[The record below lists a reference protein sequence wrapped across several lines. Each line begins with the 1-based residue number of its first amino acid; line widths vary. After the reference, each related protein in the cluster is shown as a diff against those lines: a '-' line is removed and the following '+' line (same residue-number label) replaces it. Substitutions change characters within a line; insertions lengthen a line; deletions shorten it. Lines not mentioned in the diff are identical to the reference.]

1 MKVHLKKNSYTFCFD
16 RYLYRFLELFVDY
29 ETADKIASKFHAP
42 LLDHIINKPF
52 EIFNEDVIII
62 DYYDTWNCD
71 STLSKL
77 IVPLIKHFRSTL
89 NGCPC
94 ALDLS
99 DVPLEV
105 RLIKSDSDIPDNM
118 PAWEWILDE
127 IIWSFEQTD
136 SDWDDQF
143 FTPNPPIDTE
153 YGPGTSYNFDRE
165 GYEKYQKRIQKG
177 HILLG
182 KYLQSIWN

>member
-1 MKVHLKKNSYTFCFD
+1 MKVNIKYPRENFYFNRFIFKLLCEFD
-16 RYLYRFLELFVDY
+16 MPYSKREEISELF
-29 ETADKIASKFHAP
+29 KFP
-42 LLDHIINKPF
+42 LLEHIINKPF
-52 EIFNEDVIII
+52 EIFNEDVIIVE
-62 DYYDTWNCD
+62 YHDTWCCD

-127 IIWSFEQTD
+127 IIWSFEQTE
-136 SDWDDQF
+136 S
-143 FTPNPPIDTE
+143 
-153 YGPGTSYNFDRE
+153 
-165 GYEKYQKRIQKG
+165 
-177 HILLG
+177 L
-182 KYLQSIWN
+182 